1 MEPRAVQQRDRLGP
15 RNPKPISSTFSES
28 EAWIDVS
35 NQTSGSPTPNHLLN
49 HLIHLQQNQ
58 RSRHR
63 KLHKNYS
70 NPPIGDKKNH
80 ATSADINLA
89 LKLGMKDADEW
100 GNQFDA
106 YRILAQKEKRMVLS
120 EYGILFLLIDQGF
133 KTAQEAVDEGYW
145 LLQNGKVLEVKQNNP
160 SV

>member
-1 MEPRAVQQRDRLGP
+1 MLASQLVLLLSAVQQRDRLGP

-35 NQTSGSPTPNHLLN
+35 NQTSGFIKPPKYYHRVTLRFSGSPTANHFLN

-70 NPPIGDKKNH
+70 KPPIGDKKDH
-80 ATSADINLA
+80 ATQKI
-89 LKLGMKDADEW
+89 
-100 GNQFDA
+100 
-106 YRILAQKEKRMVLS
+106 RIQGVLV
-120 EYGILFLLIDQGF
+120 F
-133 KTAQEAVDEGYW
+133 
-145 LLQNGKVLEVKQNNP
+145 
-160 SV
+160 